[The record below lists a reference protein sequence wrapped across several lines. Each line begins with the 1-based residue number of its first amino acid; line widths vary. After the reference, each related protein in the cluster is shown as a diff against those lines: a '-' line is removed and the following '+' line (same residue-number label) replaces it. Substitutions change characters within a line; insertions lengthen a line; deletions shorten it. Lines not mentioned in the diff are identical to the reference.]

1 MEESLPG
8 KRSVAYPV
16 AVLSGT
22 AFALA
27 FLLVSSL
34 IAGAAV
40 YFSPL
45 SESVLSPIALALD
58 GASALSGGFAAGRG
72 SGRRGLVMGAAVGV
86 LMLVLMLLL
95 PLSAD
100 GGSGPLL
107 KAAVCM
113 PAALIGGVLG
123 VR

>member
-1 MEESLPG
+1 MEESLSA

-16 AVLSGT
+16 AVLTGV

-34 IAGAAV
+34 IAGAVV

-45 SESVLSPIALALD
+45 SETVLPAVALALD
-58 GASALSGGFAAGRG
+58 GAAALCGGFMAGHK
-72 SGRRGLVMGAAVGV
+72 SGRRGLVMGAAVGAV
-86 LMLVLMLLL
+86 LLALMLLL
-95 PLSAD
+95 PLSA
-100 GGSGPLL
+100 GSGPVL
-107 KAAVCM
+107 KAAVSL